1 MISLVDI
8 TPNNFHRF
16 QGDILE
22 IESVSFPSPWSL
34 SAFRQEV
41 NCALSHLWA
50 LLINTSFAGYICFW
64 MFGGEI
70 HLMNIAVHPLR
81 RGKGLGSHL
90 LNRMIEEGIAKGV
103 ETAWLEVRPSN
114 LAAKGLY
121 EKAGFKEISRR
132 PQYYRDTNEDGIVMA
147 LSLLKSAPGGVC
159 YFRE

>member
-22 IESVSFPSPWSL
+22 IERVSFPSPWSL

-41 NCALSHLWA
+41 NCPLSRLWA

-70 HLMNIAVHPLR
+70 HLMNIAVHPLK
-81 RGKGLGSHL
+81 RGNGLGSHL
-90 LNRMIEEGIAKGV
+90 LNRMIAEGIAKGV

-114 LAAKGLY
+114 VAAKGLY
-121 EKAGFKEISRR
+121 EKVGFKEISRR

-147 LSLLKSAPGGVC
+147 LSLLKSAPGGL
-159 YFRE
+159 YSFQE